1 MIAILLLGVV
11 VAILLRSQVVF
22 KTQVYSQIAQV
33 LSNLILLL
41 LPLFAFISELELGE
55 EWRNIFYLI
64 SYAFFSVYL
73 FVTTRDWQKIWALI
87 LLWPILPYIY
97 TYNNLGLWIALITA
111 EFLLLMAFLEQPFKS
126 DYHKLALIRILV
138 IFQYFVFDYLF
149 IHNRVAMTAQALAI
163 VLILLYTI
171 SIYDLLARFKTSQ
184 PRHLIF
190 LITFVQYGVMMFDK
204 IILDAFGF
212 SS

>member
-11 VAILLRSQVVF
+11 VAILIRSQVVF
-22 KTQVYSQIAQV
+22 KNKLYNQLTMA
-33 LSNLILLL
+33 LSNLILIL
-41 LPLFAFISELELGE
+41 LPLFALISDLELGE
-55 EWRNIFYLI
+55 DWRNVFYLV
-64 SYAFFSVYL
+64 SYAFFSVYVL
-73 FVTTRDWQKIWALI
+73 ITTKDWQKLWALI

-138 IFQYFVFDYLF
+138 IFQYFVFDYMF
-149 IHNRVAMTAQALAI
+149 IHNRVAVTAQALAI

-171 SIYDLLARFKTSQ
+171 SIYDLLAKFRIKQ
-184 PRHLIF
+184 PRLLIF
-190 LITFVQYGVMMFDK
+190 LITFIQYGVMMFDK
-204 IILDAFGF
+204 VILDAFGF